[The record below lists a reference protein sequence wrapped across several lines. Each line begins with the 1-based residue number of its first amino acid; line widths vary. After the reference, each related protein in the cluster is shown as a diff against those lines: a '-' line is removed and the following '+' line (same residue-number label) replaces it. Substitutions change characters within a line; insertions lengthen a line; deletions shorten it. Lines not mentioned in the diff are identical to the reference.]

1 MVVLALLGLLLAVV
15 VVFSLIGLALWAIV
29 SVGIV
34 GIIIGGLARL
44 ILPGTHRV
52 GILATVLLGWLGSII
67 GGFIGYRLLDTNRWL
82 TILLEIAVAAGLIAI
97 YSQSQRNRLTSGRSG
112 GRPW

>member
-1 MVVLALLGLLLAVV
+1 VVVLALLGVLLAVV

-34 GIIIGGLARL
+34 GIIIGGIARL
-44 ILPGTHRV
+44 ILPGTHNV

-67 GGFIGYRLLDTNRWL
+67 GGFIGYRLLDTNRWV
-82 TILLEIAVAAGLIAI
+82 TILLEIVVAAGLIAI
-97 YSQSQRNRLTSGRSG
+97 YSQSQRKRLTSGRSA

>member
-1 MVVLALLGLLLAVV
+1 MVVLLLLGVLLAAV
-15 VVFSLIGLALWAIV
+15 VVFSLIGLALWAII

-44 ILPGTHRV
+44 ILPGTQNV
-52 GILATVLLGWLGSII
+52 GLLATVLLGWLGSII
-67 GGFIGYRLLDTNRWL
+67 GGFIGYRLLDTNRPL

-97 YSQSQRNRLTSGRSG
+97 YGQSQRNRLTSGRSG

>member
-1 MVVLALLGLLLAVV
+1 MVVLLLLGLLLAVV

-44 ILPGTHRV
+44 ILPGQYKV
-52 GILATVLLGWLGSII
+52 GLLATVLLGWLGSIV

-82 TILLEIAVAAGLIAI
+82 TILVEIAVAAGLIAI
-97 YSQSQRNRLTSGRSG
+97 YSQSQRNRLTG
-112 GRPW
+112 GRPRGVPW